1 MRRNVTAL
9 AGQVFDIVVVG
20 GGVTGAAIAWDAA
33 QRGLSVALVERDD
46 FGAATSANSLKV
58 IHGGIRYLQHL
69 DIARVR
75 ESCRERSAW
84 LRIAPHLTRPV
95 PVLVPT
101 FGHGM
106 RGPEALG
113 AAFTLLQA
121 LTFDRNRG
129 LPNPERRIPRA
140 RLLSRRQALER
151 CPEIEGPGLN
161 GAGLFWDGQLTN
173 PTRLVWELVRTA
185 GRAGAE
191 AANHCEVRGFLR
203 RGGRVEGVTVHD
215 HLGNDTFDVRGR
227 VVINAAGPF
236 AEQLYVRDGIRPT
249 RHVPLSRD
257 MALVIGRPLIR
268 GQALA
273 IQTGYRDPDAFLS
286 RGARHLFIM
295 PWRDVTLIG
304 VNSIVYPGDPY
315 SLTSTAAEVQE
326 FVREI
331 DQAVPAWRLTPSDV
345 TMVYAGL
352 LPIGSGTLRHANV
365 SFGKRPYLADNV
377 RTDGLEGLVT
387 AIANRYTIAR
397 GLGERAVDLAF
408 QKLGS
413 KAPASRTE
421 TMPLWG
427 GAFAGLDALVSEARA
442 GGNGGLTPD
451 QRERLARVYGSG
463 WSEVARLVAQE
474 ASLGE
479 TLGRTPMLKAE
490 VAQAVRHEMAGTL
503 ADCVFTRT
511 ELGTAGDPGE
521 DALAACAAV
530 AAQELGWG
538 PERTQAEVAAVRQ
551 RFRIGAAV

>member
-1 MRRNVTAL
+1 
-9 AGQVFDIVVVG
+9 
-20 GGVTGAAIAWDAA
+20 
-33 QRGLSVALVERDD
+33 
-46 FGAATSANSLKV
+46 
-58 IHGGIRYLQHL
+58 
-69 DIARVR
+69 
-75 ESCRERSAW
+75 
-84 LRIAPHLTRPV
+84 
-95 PVLVPT
+95 
-101 FGHGM
+101 
-106 RGPEALG
+106 
-113 AAFTLLQA
+113 
-121 LTFDRNRG
+121 
-129 LPNPERRIPRA
+129 
-140 RLLSRRQALER
+140 
-151 CPEIEGPGLN
+151 
-161 GAGLFWDGQLTN
+161 
-173 PTRLVWELVRTA
+173 VRTA

-345 TMVYAGL
+345 SMVYAGL